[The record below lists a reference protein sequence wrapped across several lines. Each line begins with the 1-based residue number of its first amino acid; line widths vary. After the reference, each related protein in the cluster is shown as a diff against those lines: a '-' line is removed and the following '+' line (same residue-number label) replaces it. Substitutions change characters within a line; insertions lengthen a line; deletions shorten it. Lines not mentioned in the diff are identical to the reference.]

1 MSAAQQLLRAATGL
15 NLSRQAA
22 ERAVRSRMERTGAP
36 SQDAYLAR
44 MTPDEMTA
52 LVELVVV
59 PESWFFRDPLAFT
72 AMADILRARGGGLR
86 PARILSVPC
95 AGGEEPYTIA
105 MALDD
110 AGFAPASFVVDAY
123 DISPGCLARAQAGV
137 YGRNAFRSRDLRFR
151 EHYFE
156 PAGGGD
162 YRIKDAIRQQVR
174 FQRANLLELDTA
186 GREGSYDVI
195 FCRNLLIYFDKPT
208 TAAAIARLRI
218 LLADDGVLFSGY
230 AEVHA
235 FCQNGFSPL
244 PYAQAFGLR
253 KDDAA
258 GQATEVRALPSLAA
272 PRVRRQG
279 LASPSISPAAAAP
292 HVGGPGLA
300 EPGSFTPRQSGPR
313 MTGARMAG
321 PGATSAVRGPAAP
334 TYASSVAPPAP
345 GAARVQLARG
355 PAPSA
360 AAPSSAVIPPPGGA
374 AGQDRIAEARRLAD
388 SGRLSEAEALCRAQ
402 LEQAPDTAEAY
413 FILGLVSE
421 LGGKSAE
428 SGEHL
433 RRCIYLQPDHYDA
446 LCHLALLAEAGG
458 DSASAATLKARA
470 ARIYQRRQA
479 NGIRTS

>member
-1 MSAAQQLLRAATGL
+1 MSAAQQLLRTATGL

-22 ERAVRSRMERTGAP
+22 ERAVRSRMGRTGAAT
-36 SQDAYLAR
+36 QDAYLAR

-59 PESWFFRDPLAFT
+59 PESWFFRDPLAFS
-72 AMADILRARGGGLR
+72 AMADFLRARARDGGRR

-110 AGFAPASFVVDAY
+110 AGFAPASFMVEAY

-137 YGRNAFRSRDLRFR
+137 YGRNAFRSRDLGFR
-151 EHYFE
+151 ERYFE

-162 YRIKDAIRQQVR
+162 YRIKEAVRQQVR
-174 FQRANLLELDTA
+174 FQQANLLTLDTV
-186 GREGSYDVI
+186 GCEGSYDVV

-230 AEVHA
+230 AEVHS
-235 FCQNGFSPL
+235 FCQHGFSPL
-244 PYAQAFGLR
+244 PYAQAFGLQ

-258 GQATEVRALPSLAA
+258 AKATDVRALPTAPA
-272 PRVRRQG
+272 PRARRLG
-279 LASPSISPAAAAP
+279 LASPSIAATP
-292 HVGGPGLA
+292 A
-300 EPGSFTPRQSGPR
+300 EPR
-313 MTGARMAG
+313 MGGTRTAGARM
-321 PGATSAVRGPAAP
+321 AVRGPAVPA
-334 TYASSVAPPAP
+334 YAWSVAPPP
-345 GAARVQLARG
+345 PAAGVQLARG

-360 AAPSSAVIPPPGGA
+360 AAPARAAVPPPGGGA

-388 SGRLSEAEALCRAQ
+388 SGRLAEAEALCRAQ
-402 LEQAPDTAEAY
+402 LQQAPDAAEAY

-428 SGEHL
+428 AAEHL

-446 LCHLALLAEAGG
+446 LCHLALLAEAGS
-458 DSASAATLKARA
+458 DSATAATLKARA